1 MHLCGIEV
9 YILNNKSIKKILL
22 TAKFWTDLV
31 YRIIYRKHYTIYFYG
46 FSTYIFCDTLHCIFC
61 RTSPFMFHGRKKV
74 WHVWN
79 DTRVRKLWQFSIW
92 HLHIHFRHFWNYV
105 CYLKLPIK
113 LHMLV
118 HKTAR
123 DCFIFLHWTDIFN
136 TFRITSSLLFKVSN
150 CMLLITHLRPT
161 SEPVS

>member
-1 MHLCGIEV
+1 MCLCGIEV
-9 YILNNKSIKKILL
+9 YILNNKSIKKSYWLLNSEQILYIEL
-22 TAKFWTDLV
+22 YIGNTTLYISMAFLHQLV
-31 YRIIYRKHYTIYFYG
+31 
-46 FSTYIFCDTLHCIFC
+46 C

-123 DCFIFLHWTDIFN
+123 DCVIFLHCTDIFN
-136 TFRITSSLLFKVSN
+136 TFRITSSVLFKVSN